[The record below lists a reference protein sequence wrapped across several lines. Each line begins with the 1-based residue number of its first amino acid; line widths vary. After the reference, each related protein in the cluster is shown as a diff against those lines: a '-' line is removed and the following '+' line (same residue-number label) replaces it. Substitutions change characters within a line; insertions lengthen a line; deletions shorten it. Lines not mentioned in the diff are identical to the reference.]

1 MDSKL
6 AFLIFVDSIIV
17 KFIFELLKL
26 TPNKLELLNFTWD
39 KSELSKYDPWRFESK
54 IWEYE
59 KSELENSAPKDLKFN
74 IVEFEKFKKYNIRE

>member
-26 TPNKLELLNFTWD
+26 TPNKLELLNVMWD
-39 KSELSKYDPWRFESK
+39 KSEWVKCDP
-54 IWEYE
+54 
-59 KSELENSAPKDLKFN
+59 
-74 IVEFEKFKKYNIRE
+74 